1 MTEND
6 INEVDNMF
14 TCKDC
19 VHFKVFATGK
29 RGGEKGACQYSK
41 KCIYNHSKACL
52 SHFKKIER

>member
-1 MTEND
+1 
-6 INEVDNMF
+6 MF

-41 KCIYNHSKACL
+41 KCIYNHSKACI